1 MTKKALKKFQRFIL
15 NNFFIFLEM
24 KLNARDGTER

>member
-1 MTKKALKKFQRFIL
+1 MAKEVEKNFNIL

-24 KLNARDGTER
+24 KLNSRDGTER